1 MCFDREVHFQ
11 RVMYSRGATRMQT
24 VVRSRGGG
32 KKEETLVSSPRGFGK
47 MALSGNKLLLL
58 KAVDRLE
65 SICKRLD
72 LN

>member
-1 MCFDREVHFQ
+1 MHFQ
-11 RVMYSRGATRMQT
+11 RAMYSRGATRMQT

-32 KKEETLVSSPRGFGK
+32 KKEGTLISSPRGFGK

-58 KAVDRLE
+58 KAVDR
-65 SICKRLD
+65 STRVNINLD

>member
-1 MCFDREVHFQ
+1 
-11 RVMYSRGATRMQT
+11 MQT

-32 KKEETLVSSPRGFGK
+32 KKEGTLISSPRGFGK

-58 KAVDRLE
+58 KAVDR
-65 SICKRLD
+65 STRVNINLD